1 MDPKKEGVVSVPAV
15 VLKQPCQ
22 GDAVC
27 FQVKAKAQYRVTR
40 CVCVCE
46 RERGRERQGHI
57 TVEST
62 VLITSCVHIHT
73 SFITWLCSPFR
84 LELMIKLRTLLT
96 VFIFTL
102 KAEALD
108 YGKGRYISYAGLW
121 YSAIV
126 SWAIRADCACW
137 KEGLC
142 RKWRVWE
149 RWTYNNVKYL
159 KNNVVLFDIKA
170 CQHILL
176 HQTHT
181 VMIF

>member
-40 CVCVCE
+40 CVCVCV

-73 SFITWLCSPFR
+73 SFITVSVTRVCSPFR
-84 LELMIKLRTLLT
+84 LELMLKLRTLLT

-108 YGKGRYISYAGLW
+108 YGKGRYISYVGL
-121 YSAIV
+121 
-126 SWAIRADCACW
+126 
-137 KEGLC
+137 
-142 RKWRVWE
+142 
-149 RWTYNNVKYL
+149 
-159 KNNVVLFDIKA
+159 
-170 CQHILL
+170 
-176 HQTHT
+176 
-181 VMIF
+181 